1 MPANNH
7 DPPQHT
13 TNHTYLYCHVP
24 PFPTTHGKH
33 NEGIRLRSCR
43 LGIPL
48 PTFLAPLWNCVP
60 CKWLSTPNNSQMDPG
75 GFRTPK
81 QKEQEQD
88 KKNTTPS
95 ATALFFCSVLYNT
108 TLQSYRLPQ
117 LWCAIHVVPGQQ
129 RGNAKRTAT
138 TSTGCFLLNFSNG
151 SCWQRGREREASSAS
166 SASSA
171 TKTQT
176 RRIKKSKEKKTHS
189 LTCNPFNRG
198 CIFDRQAM
206 TLATK
211 ASFVDQDLTRH
222 TRMQTQNTK
231 KYNTATS
238 VLPNPRGPLPYIS
251 PPTIYVPVNR
261 RSNQQRPLRHVHL
274 LLIFYEWFGDLAILV
289 FLSFQ
294 HLHDHTKSTT
304 RRKKISTP
312 PRNQRNPQHL
322 VETYPKQPYPFHEC
336 QPQWHHA

>member
-1 MPANNH
+1 
-7 DPPQHT
+7 
-13 TNHTYLYCHVP
+13 
-24 PFPTTHGKH
+24 
-33 NEGIRLRSCR
+33 
-43 LGIPL
+43 
-48 PTFLAPLWNCVP
+48 
-60 CKWLSTPNNSQMDPG
+60 
-75 GFRTPK
+75 
-81 QKEQEQD
+81 
-88 KKNTTPS
+88 
-95 ATALFFCSVLYNT
+95 
-108 TLQSYRLPQ
+108 
-117 LWCAIHVVPGQQ
+117 
-129 RGNAKRTAT
+129 
-138 TSTGCFLLNFSNG
+138 
-151 SCWQRGREREASSAS
+151 
-166 SASSA
+166 
-171 TKTQT
+171 
-176 RRIKKSKEKKTHS
+176 
-189 LTCNPFNRG
+189 
-198 CIFDRQAM
+198 M

-222 TRMQTQNTK
+222 TDECKHKIQKNTTRSRQ
-231 KYNTATS
+231 YFRTH
-238 VLPNPRGPLPYIS
+238 VGPLPYIS